1 MAQPTKPPVTSVW
14 ASTATDNVTPTDSFI
29 AAGWPLSTTPPSRQ
43 RFNWLLNYLYNGVR
57 YFSRRGIADY
67 DAAETYMT
75 NDRTMGPDG
84 LTYVSLVDGNI
95 ANTPA
100 SSPTKWARWGGG
112 ARANVKSNIG
122 WTPAGASSD
131 VISDSFVAPC
141 AGTVVVKSI
150 ATTGNSQTISI
161 ANVATVNGVN
171 GSTDALVGA
180 SNVMKL
186 ASIAA
191 GQTVNVSGTL
201 TVTAPASIGISHW
214 LEWYFLPS

>member
-1 MAQPTKPPVTSVW
+1 MSITKPLVTPVW
-14 ASTATDNVTPTDSFI
+14 ASTATDNVTPTDAFI

-100 SSPTKWARWGGG
+100 SSPTEWARWGGG
-112 ARANVKSNIG
+112 GFAGLKTSIAWLPS
-122 WTPAGASSD
+122 GASSN
-131 VISDSFVAPC
+131 VLTTTFIASCNGYVNVRS
-141 AGTVVVKSI
+141 T
-150 ATTGNSQTISI
+150 ATTGNNQTVAIT
-161 ANVATVNGVN
+161 NVASINGNNGPQDSVNNSSVVQQSLAVTAGTTV
-171 GSTDALVGA
+171 
-180 SNVMKL
+180 
-186 ASIAA
+186 
-191 GQTVNVSGTL
+191 TVTGTL
-201 TVTAPASIGISHW
+201 SVTAGTAIGISHW
-214 LEWYFLPS
+214 LDYQFIPS